1 MAEFNPLHFLIL
13 LLLILGVLQLREVEE
28 RWGFYF
34 LFMVRGSIGML
45 FFFNK
50 IERVRAPFNMGHS
63 RYKVA

>member
-28 RWGFYF
+28 RWGFF

-45 FFFNK
+45 FFLTRLK
-50 IERVRAPFNMGHS
+50 E
-63 RYKVA
+63 

>member
-28 RWGFYF
+28 RWGFF

-50 IERVRAPFNMGHS
+50 IERVTAPFNMGHS